1 MKTMS
6 DKALRTLGVAY
17 KRTDKTLSKDEMEN
31 NLIFVGMVGMIDP
44 PRMEVKDSIALAKS
58 A

>member
-1 MKTMS
+1 MS